1 MMMMMMV
8 MIAMVMLVMMLIMM
22 WVMMIMMM
30 MAIPVMIVAVGILL
44 LGMPP
49 LRRSTWIMFDDQCLP
64 FPWPSQRKKKL
75 QPHFSSFGNHLKDA
89 AEDGQT
95 LTAEYFSNHLRT
107 ARHMQ

>member
-8 MIAMVMLVMMLIMM
+8 MIAMVTVVMMLIMM
-22 WVMMIMMM
+22 GVIITMM

-44 LGMPP
+44 LGKPP

-75 QPHFSSFGNHLKDA
+75 QPHFSNWWNYFKDA
-89 AEDGQT
+89 AEDGKT